1 MSAAP
6 TAEAVNR
13 VAVRAREAA
22 HGAAAKRSRR
32 AVALTGNGLAVRPG
46 GRITPGEYFNEAL
59 IREIK
64 EETGLEVTIGRPFY
78 VGEWRRTVR
87 SEDWQIIGVFLEC
100 FAKTDKV
107 ILSDDHNDYVWISPA
122 DYQKYNIM
130 EATIPAFKAYLEK

>member
-1 MSAAP
+1 MNQP
-6 TAEAVNR
+6 KLFV
-13 VAVRAREAA
+13 
-22 HGAAAKRSRR
+22 AAKAFVVYKNKILILRESSKYLDGSQ
-32 AVALTGNGLAVRPG
+32 VNKYGEVG